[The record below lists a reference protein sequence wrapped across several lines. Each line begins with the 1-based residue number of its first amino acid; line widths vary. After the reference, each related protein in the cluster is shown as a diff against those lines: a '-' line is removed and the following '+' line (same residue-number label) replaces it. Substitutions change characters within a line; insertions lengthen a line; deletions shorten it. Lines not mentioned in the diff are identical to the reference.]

1 MSTITTSGTL
11 YNNGFQATGT
21 TSRVAKT
28 YPIQL
33 IGTITVTFGE
43 NLNFSNANNYFTIQ
57 NTADNVT
64 IDGAN
69 YTVTINGV
77 TAGYGGLIQSK
88 SNNSKVKNIG
98 VLSTNGSKLSQGSG
112 WLGRADTFGAVG
124 FLGTVTTC
132 YSDGAI
138 GNTGD
143 VNTACGGL
151 IGSLAGSGGTCTI
164 SNSYSTGDVLN
175 NSCGGIVGDSSGYKF
190 ESGVGYCE
198 VNSCYST
205 GNITGINSGGIAG
218 ANAGISGE
226 CKVINCYSIGIINGI
241 DAGGIVGSKAGS
253 TSTFVPGKCDIVNC
267 FSTGVISTT
276 SSGGISGSYAGDG
289 GYCKIDGCFS
299 RGNISG
305 AYSGGICGEIGGSLI
320 YTGTCII
327 NNCYSTGIISGIG
340 FTEDPSLTRAG
351 GILGPNNKGGGTIT
365 ITNCYVS
372 GNITNGLDT
381 GGIVGGSSNATVTNC
396 RYNNGWTDITASST
410 SGGVTTGILNPVS
423 GSVWKKI
430 VNTDNPWKLNSFLI
444 GNTAVYNAL
453 DKSLTYTSVFPIN
466 TYKGLVTPIV
476 IFMLQGIGFS
486 GAFPGDNSTKSLTYN
501 NFPDPVADNTQMTI
515 LLTSNN
521 SLYDSLD
528 VLLVS
533 VISVTTTTTTTTTTT
548 STTTTTT
555 TVQPNVILVTQAYV
569 DSTTFP
575 VTISGAGKNVLLME
589 NIITTKNIQFI
600 FPAGSSVKFD
610 GQGNTITL
618 SGVKNYTGLINSA
631 SNNTIVQNLGI
642 LTSNN
647 STLANLA
654 GWIGCSY
661 YAGTVTNCY
670 STGDI
675 GGDGSGGIVG
685 SYRVDTYSIYLDII
699 SLFSNNTISTSISNC
714 YSTGSISGNGS
725 GGIVGSYAGCG
736 VMMERAYYYKF
747 KCDISNCY
755 STGDINGSNS
765 GGITGYRTSYNYFDF
780 LYIFLVVNTDDSDN
794 KNFYSIS
801 YCTISNCYSSGAI
814 SGPDSGGIVGSEAFS
829 YLFGGDSGRWV
840 ASFNYYIGRTLLIT
854 NCYTSGN
861 IFGSNSGGILG
872 ARAGR
877 GIPNS
882 GITSYSPV
890 RDEGSDQSYETTT
903 YAYLNINITKCYVIG
918 NNVNGS
924 NYIYGSNSLPVADLT
939 NGLIVQVIR
948 TSNNTYTAGWV
959 DRSANDVLDA
969 NIYFKVSP
977 SPIRDVPYKLL
988 IFLYTSNASLNGT
1001 TLTYSNI
1008 WPIIGFN
1015 SSSTYLTDNGG
1026 NRVSTGTATLDTTGK
1041 ILTIPSVSITSTQSS
1056 YSLVVSGQY
1065 FDRFTLV
1072 GNYIVRLRFTADYLQ
1087 VIVSPET
1094 YASFKT
1100 SLQQAI
1106 ATALRVTLENVV
1118 VLNLSPG
1125 SILAEIYVP
1134 PDLIGQLQS
1143 IVESGNLNVEF
1154 NGTTYQADPNYF
1166 VVIDNI
1172 CFHRD
1177 TLILTPNGYRK
1188 VQSLQRG
1195 DLVKTAQGREV
1206 PIKRITSFTGSREKC
1221 PLHVMYKDTIAPNVP
1236 IQDLYMS
1243 EGHAFYNNGKWRHMK
1258 CSDLTTKLDVDNIEY
1273 YNIVLDNYMENTLI
1287 ANGLEVESLFEMEG
1301 LKMRW
1306 RCEKSCCTPVI
1317 ERAK

>member
-1 MSTITTSGTL
+1 MGSTVSIT
-11 YNNGFQATGT
+11 ATQK
-21 TSRVAKT
+21 S
-28 YPIQL
+28 
-33 IGTITVTFGE
+33 
-43 NLNFSNANNYFTIQ
+43 
-57 NTADNVT
+57 VT
-64 IDGAN
+64 IS
-69 YTVTINGV
+69 
-77 TAGYGGLIQSK
+77 GL
-88 SNNSKVKNIG
+88 N
-98 VLSTNGSKLSQGSG
+98 
-112 WLGRADTFGAVG
+112 
-124 FLGTVTTC
+124 
-132 YSDGAI
+132 
-138 GNTGD
+138 
-143 VNTACGGL
+143 
-151 IGSLAGSGGTCTI
+151 
-164 SNSYSTGDVLN
+164 
-175 NSCGGIVGDSSGYKF
+175 GIVNG
-190 ESGVGYCE
+190 
-198 VNSCYST
+198 
-205 GNITGINSGGIAG
+205 GNYYFYIRSINLYINS
-218 ANAGISGE
+218 
-226 CKVINCYSIGIINGI
+226 
-241 DAGGIVGSKAGS
+241 
-253 TSTFVPGKCDIVNC
+253 F
-267 FSTGVISTT
+267 
-276 SSGGISGSYAGDG
+276 
-289 GYCKIDGCFS
+289 
-299 RGNISG
+299 
-305 AYSGGICGEIGGSLI
+305 
-320 YTGTCII
+320 
-327 NNCYSTGIISGIG
+327 
-340 FTEDPSLTRAG
+340 
-351 GILGPNNKGGGTIT
+351 
-365 ITNCYVS
+365 
-372 GNITNGLDT
+372 
-381 GGIVGGSSNATVTNC
+381 
-396 RYNNGWTDITASST
+396 TAS
-410 SGGVTTGILNPVS
+410 V
-423 GSVWKKI
+423 
-430 VNTDNPWKLNSFLI
+430 
-444 GNTAVYNAL
+444 
-453 DKSLTYTSVFPIN
+453 
-466 TYKGLVTPIV
+466 
-476 IFMLQGIGFS
+476 
-486 GAFPGDNSTKSLTYN
+486 
-501 NFPDPVADNTQMTI
+501 
-515 LLTSNN
+515 
-521 SLYDSLD
+521 
-528 VLLVS
+528 
-533 VISVTTTTTTTTTTT
+533 TTT

-555 TVQPNVILVTQAYV
+555 TVQPNIILVTQAYV

-575 VTISGAGKNVLLME
+575 VTVSGTGKSVKLMENITTTKSINFVFPEGSSVTFDGQGNTITLSGVAGYGGLISSASNSTLVQNVGILTANNSNLADEAGWVGSTLFIGGISNCYSTGDISAGGIAGSYAGSGGSCTISNCYSTGDTDAGGGGIVGFNAGNNGGSCTISNCYSTGRIYYIGGGIVGAFSGNGGSCNININNCYSTGAISVSSGGIFNISNSTGGTCNINNCYSTGAIKSQSGGIVGWAVGTDRNCKINVTNCYVTGSVSSNSGAIASPGTTLTTNTNNPNTAGWIDTSVPFDNKTDTTVWKVVKTNTPWKLVVFLSNTSYAFNTDDTSITYSSIDFPISPLSGNIELVDSNGTTIGSTVSITNTQKNVTISGLSGITYGEKYYFYIRSINLYINSFTTSFTASLLVTQAYVDSTTFPVTVSGSRISVLLME

-600 FPAGSSVKFD
+600 FPGDSSVKFD

-631 SNNTIVQNLGI
+631 SNSTIVQNLGI

-647 STLANLA
+647 STLANEA

-675 GGDGSGGIVG
+675 GGEGSGGIVG
-685 SYRVDTYSIYLDII
+685 SYFVDSD
-699 SLFSNNTISTSISNC
+699 NTIVNITTSISNC

-725 GGIVGSYAGCG
+725 GGIVGSYAGSGGYNYDYIYLFRCN
-736 VMMERAYYYKF
+736 V
-747 KCDISNCY
+747 SNCY
-755 STGDINGSNS
+755 STGNIDGINA
-765 GGITGYRTSYNYFDF
+765 GGITGYRSSFNYFDF
-780 LYIFLVVNTDDSDN
+780 NLASLFKYDLVC
-794 KNFYSIS
+794 SIS
-801 YCTISNCYSSGAI
+801 SCIISNCYSSGAI
-814 SGPDSGGIVGSEAFS
+814 IGTDSGGIVGSEACS
-829 YLFGGDSGRWV
+829 YWLL
-840 ASFNYYIGRTLLIT
+840 SFNRIYKYRYRISRTLLIT

-872 ARAGR
+872 ARACR
-877 GIPNS
+877 GLPA
-882 GITSYSPV
+882 GAV
-890 RDEGSDQSYETTT
+890 RDEDQDREPDYEYTT

-918 NNVNGS
+918 NNVNGD
-924 NYIYGSNSLPVADLT
+924 NYIYGSNSLIVVNFG

-1106 ATALRVTLENVV
+1106 ATALRVTLDKVV

-1154 NGTTYQADPNYF
+1154 NGTTYPADPNYF
-1166 VVIDNI
+1166 VVIDDI

-1195 DLVKTAQGREV
+1195 HLVKTAQGREV

-1243 EGHAFYNNGKWRHMK
+1243 GGHAFYNNGKWRHMK

-1301 LKMRW
+1301 LKMHW
-1306 RCEKSCCTPVI
+1306 RCEEKCCKPVI